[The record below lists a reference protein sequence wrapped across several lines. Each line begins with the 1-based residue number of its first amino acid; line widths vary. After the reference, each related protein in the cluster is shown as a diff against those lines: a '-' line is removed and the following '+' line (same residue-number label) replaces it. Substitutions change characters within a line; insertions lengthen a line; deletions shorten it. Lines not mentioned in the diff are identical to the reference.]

1 MPVVMFLDLDDFKVV
16 NDTLGHDA
24 GDRLL
29 CAVAGRLRTT
39 LRVGDIAAR
48 LGGDEFAILLDDD
61 PGLARSAGVADR
73 IIETLRSTFPLDG
86 REINIGVS
94 IGIAA
99 ARTGIRADEL
109 LRNADVAMYTAK
121 ATGKNRVSV
130 FEPTIHAAIVA
141 RHELSAELSRSLG
154 RGELDVFYQPIVEL
168 ATRRIT
174 GVEALI
180 RWQHPVRGLIGP
192 NEFVHLAEET
202 RLIRPL
208 GRWVLLEACRQAVE
222 WAESIPGGEELT
234 MSVNLSAQQVKE
246 PDFVAELREI
256 LADTGMRP
264 RQLVLE
270 MTETVMFQDTL
281 TTLSRLEAIR
291 DLGVRIAIDDFGTG
305 YSSLGYLRRFRV
317 DILKIARDFIG
328 PAEREEEWAF
338 ASAIVALGR
347 SLGVTMVAEGIEEP
361 GQLDRL
367 LGLGCELGQ
376 GFLFARPGRSDDI
389 GALLGAKPS
398 TRRRRERRSRG
409 DTATKPATRR
419 AMAADPT

>member
-1 MPVVMFLDLDDFKVV
+1 M
-16 NDTLGHDA
+16 
-24 GDRLL
+24 
-29 CAVAGRLRTT
+29 
-39 LRVGDIAAR
+39 
-48 LGGDEFAILLDDD
+48 
-61 PGLARSAGVADR
+61 ADR
-73 IIETLRSTFPLDG
+73 IIEALRATFPLDG

-99 ARTGIRADEL
+99 ARTSIRADEL

-121 ATGKNRVSV
+121 STGKNRVSV

-154 RGELDVFYQPIVEL
+154 RGELAVFYQPIVEL
-168 ATRRIT
+168 ATRRVT

-192 NEFVHLAEET
+192 SEFVHLAEET

-222 WAESIPGGEELT
+222 WAGTIPGGEDLT
-234 MSVNLSAQQVKE
+234 MSVNLSAQQVQE

-317 DILKIARDFIG
+317 DIIKIARDFIG

-338 ASAIVALGR
+338 ASAIVAIGR
-347 SLGVTMVAEGIEEP
+347 SLGVTLVAEGIEET

-367 LGLGCELGQ
+367 QALGCELGQ

-389 GALLGAKPS
+389 GALLGVRPS
-398 TRRRRERRSRG
+398 SRGATRSRTLRG
-409 DTATKPATRR
+409 DR
-419 AMAADPT
+419 AGARSARGPMAVDPT

>member
-1 MPVVMFLDLDDFKVV
+1 
-16 NDTLGHDA
+16 
-24 GDRLL
+24 
-29 CAVAGRLRTT
+29 
-39 LRVGDIAAR
+39 
-48 LGGDEFAILLDDD
+48 
-61 PGLARSAGVADR
+61 
-73 IIETLRSTFPLDG
+73 
-86 REINIGVS
+86 
-94 IGIAA
+94 
-99 ARTGIRADEL
+99 
-109 LRNADVAMYTAK
+109 
-121 ATGKNRVSV
+121 
-130 FEPTIHAAIVA
+130 
-141 RHELSAELSRSLG
+141 
-154 RGELDVFYQPIVEL
+154 
-168 ATRRIT
+168 
-174 GVEALI
+174 
-180 RWQHPVRGLIGP
+180 
-192 NEFVHLAEET
+192 
-202 RLIRPL
+202 
-208 GRWVLLEACRQAVE
+208 
-222 WAESIPGGEELT
+222 
-234 MSVNLSAQQVKE
+234 
-246 PDFVAELREI
+246 
-256 LADTGMRP
+256 
-264 RQLVLE
+264 